1 MTFWNIYGIAFQSM
15 ENKVLIYRFFNKY
28 DLLKLMKLNVNIRKL
43 CLLDFK
49 KMYEKIIS
57 DLNSKLSEIK
67 QVTFLII
74 EEIY

>member
-1 MTFWNIYGIAFQSM
+1 M

-28 DLLKLMKLNVNIRKL
+28 DLLKLMELNVNIRKL